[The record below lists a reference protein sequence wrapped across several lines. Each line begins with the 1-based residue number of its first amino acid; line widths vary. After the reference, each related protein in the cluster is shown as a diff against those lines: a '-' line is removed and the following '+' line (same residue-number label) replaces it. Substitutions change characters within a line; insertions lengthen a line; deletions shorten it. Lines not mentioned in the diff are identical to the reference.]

1 MEQKK
6 HSGGINIGT
15 SSILV
20 TFVLLALVTFA
31 ALSYIS
37 ARSDWVLSKEA
48 ANRTASFYDANR
60 MAEIYLANIEA
71 QLSRH
76 LDSSK
81 NEQDYYDGI
90 DALFADNEKIEVTD
104 GDDGKKLMSYTI
116 AVTNGQNLNIT
127 LSAHYPDISDDS
139 LFKID
144 KWTTNVNRE
153 WLENV
158 KEGAEGES
166 GTKLLFQ

>member
-1 MEQKK
+1 MDKK

-31 ALSYIS
+31 ALSYMS
-37 ARSDWVLSKEA
+37 ARSDYVLSKEA
-48 ANRTASFYDANR
+48 ADRTASYYDANR

-71 QLSRH
+71 LLSKH
-76 LDSSK
+76 MYSSADRG
-81 NEQDYYDGI
+81 EFYSGVDQ
-90 DALFADNEKIEVTD
+90 LFADNEKIEVTEGSD
-104 GDDGKKLMSYTI
+104 GEKLLSYTI
-116 AVTNGQNLNIT
+116 AVTNGQNLNVT
-127 LSAHYPDISDDS
+127 LRVHYPDATDDS
-139 LFKID
+139 LFKVE

-153 WLENV
+153 WLESV

-166 GTKLLFQ
+166 GTKLLF

>member
-1 MEQKK
+1 MDKK

-31 ALSYIS
+31 ALSYMS
-37 ARSDWVLSKEA
+37 ARSDYVLSKEA
-48 ANRTASFYDANR
+48 ADRTASYYDANR

-71 QLSRH
+71 LLSKH
-76 LDSSK
+76 LASSSDRQ
-81 NEQDYYDGI
+81 EYFDGV
-90 DALFADNEKIEVTD
+90 DDVFADNEKIEVA
-104 GDDGKKLMSYTI
+104 DGKNGGKTLSYSV
-116 AVTNGQNLNIT
+116 AVTNGQNLNVS
-127 LSAHYPDISDDS
+127 LSVHYPDTTDDS

-144 KWTTNVNRE
+144 KWTTDVNRE
-153 WLENV
+153 WIEEI
-158 KEGAEGES
+158 KKGSEGS

>member
-1 MEQKK
+1 MEKK

-31 ALSYIS
+31 ALSYMS
-37 ARSDWVLSKEA
+37 ARSDYVLSKEA
-48 ANRTASFYDANR
+48 ADRMASYYDANR

-71 QLSRH
+71 LLSKH
-76 LDSSK
+76 LNASDTK
-81 NEQDYYDGI
+81 TEYFDGV
-90 DALFADNEKIEVTD
+90 DALFADNDKIEVTD
-104 GDDGKKLMSYTI
+104 GEDGTKKLAYNI
-116 AVTNGQNLNIT
+116 AVTNGQNLYVVLT
-127 LSAHYPDISDDS
+127 VHYPDVIDDS

-153 WLENV
+153 WLEEV
-158 KEGAEGES
+158 KNSDEGES
-166 GTKLLFQ
+166 GTKLLFY

>member
-1 MEQKK
+1 MDKK

-31 ALSYIS
+31 ALSYMS
-37 ARSDWVLSKEA
+37 ARSDYVLSKEA
-48 ANRTASFYDANR
+48 ADRVASYYDANR

-71 QLSRH
+71 LLSKH
-76 LDSSK
+76 LSSSDDEK
-81 NEQDYYDGI
+81 AYLDGI
-90 DALFADNEKIEVTD
+90 EALFADNDNIVVSEGEGGTKR
-104 GDDGKKLMSYTI
+104 LAYTV
-116 AVTNGQNLNIT
+116 AVTSGQNLNVMLT
-127 LSAHYPDISDDS
+127 VHYPDKEDDS

-144 KWTTNVNRE
+144 RWTTNVNRQ
-153 WLENV
+153 WLEEI
-158 KEGAEGES
+158 KKSEEGES

>member
-1 MEQKK
+1 MEKK

-48 ANRTASFYDANR
+48 ADRTASYYDANR

-71 QLSRH
+71 QLSKH
-76 LDSSK
+76 MEQTSS
-81 NEQDYYDGI
+81 EQEYYNGI
-90 DALFADNEKIEVTD
+90 DALFEDNEKIEVTD
-104 GDDGKKLMSYTI
+104 GEDGKKLMSYTI

-127 LSAHYPDISDDS
+127 LSAHYPDVSDDS
-139 LFKID
+139 LFKVD

-153 WLENV
+153 WLDGV
-158 KEGAEGES
+158 KQGAEGES

>member
-1 MEQKK
+1 MEKK

-31 ALSYIS
+31 ALSYMS
-37 ARSDWVLSKEA
+37 ARSDYVLSKEA
-48 ANRTASFYDANR
+48 ADRTASYYDANR

-71 QLSRH
+71 LLSKH
-76 LDSSK
+76 LNSCENSS
-81 NEQDYYDGI
+81 EYYDGV
-90 DALFADNEKIEVTD
+90 DALFSDNEKIEVSDAGD
-104 GDDGKKLMSYTI
+104 GLKRLSYSIT
-116 AVTNGQNLNIT
+116 VTNGQNLNVA
-127 LSAHYPDISDDS
+127 LVVHYPDISDDS
-139 LFKID
+139 LFRID
-144 KWTTNVNRE
+144 KWATEVNRE
-153 WLENV
+153 WLDSV

>member
-1 MEQKK
+1 MEKK

-37 ARSDWVLSKEA
+37 ARSDYVLSKEA
-48 ANRTASFYDANR
+48 ADRTASYYDANR

-71 QLSRH
+71 LLSKHLNSSADRQAYLDGVEQLFS
-76 LDSSK
+76 
-81 NEQDYYDGI
+81 
-90 DALFADNEKIEVTD
+90 DNEKIEVSD
-104 GDDGKKLMSYTI
+104 GEDGTKRLSYTI
-116 AVTNGQNLNIT
+116 AVTNGQNLDVT
-127 LSAHYPDISDDS
+127 LTVHYPDITDDS

-144 KWTTNVNRE
+144 KWATGVNRE
-153 WLENV
+153 WLESV
-158 KEGAEGES
+158 KEGEEGES
-166 GTKLLFQ
+166 GTKLLF

>member
-1 MEQKK
+1 MDRK

-31 ALSYIS
+31 ALSYMS
-37 ARSDWVLSKEA
+37 ARSDYVLSKEA
-48 ANRTASFYDANR
+48 ADRTASYYDANR

-71 QLSRH
+71 LLSKH
-76 LDSSK
+76 LDRSSS
-81 NEQDYYDGI
+81 EEEYISGV
-90 DALFADNEKIEVTD
+90 DALFADNDKILCEERED
-104 GDDGKKLMSYTI
+104 GVKTLSYTI
-116 AVTNGQNLNIT
+116 AVTNGQNLNVT
-127 LSAHYPDISDDS
+127 LLVHYPDVNDDS
-139 LFKID
+139 LFKVD

-153 WLENV
+153 WLEKV
-158 KEGAEGES
+158 KDGAQGES

>member
-1 MEQKK
+1 MEKK

-31 ALSYIS
+31 ALSYMS
-37 ARSDWVLSKEA
+37 ARSDYVLSKEA
-48 ANRTASFYDANR
+48 ADRMASYYDANR

-71 QLSRH
+71 LLSKH
-76 LDSSK
+76 MNSCE
-81 NEQDYYDGI
+81 NEQEYYDGI
-90 DALFADNEKIEVTD
+90 DSVFADNEKIEVSED
-104 GDDGKKLMSYTI
+104 EKGRKNLSYSI
-116 AVTNGQNLNIT
+116 AVTNGQNLNVT
-127 LSAHYPDISDDS
+127 LSVHYPTSADDS

-144 KWTTNVNRE
+144 KWSTAVNRQ
-153 WLENV
+153 WLEEV

-166 GTKLLFQ
+166 GAKLLFQ